1 MIAYMQRLQ
10 KGGVR
15 SFSEAITLESL
26 REKPK
31 PITKLSDSA
40 GVTKA
45 AITGTVDRLEKR
57 GLVQRRPNEFDRR
70 GVVVALTQKGES
82 LLNG

>member
-10 KGGVR
+10 RSGVR

-26 REKPK
+26 REKAK

-45 AITGTVDRLEKR
+45 AMTGTGDRLERR

>member
-1 MIAYMQRLQ
+1 MISYMQRLQ
-10 KGGVR
+10 KSGVR
-15 SFSEAITLESL
+15 SFSEAITLETL
-26 REKPK
+26 RDNAK

-45 AITGTVDRLEKR
+45 AMTGTVDRLERR

>member
-1 MIAYMQRLQ
+1 MIGVMQSLYLD
-10 KGGVR
+10 GVR
-15 SFSEAITLESL
+15 STAAVMALDALQSGPL
-26 REKPK
+26 
-31 PITKLSDSA
+31 PISKL
-40 GVTKA
+40 A
-45 AITGTVDRLEKR
+45 ARTPVSRAAMTGTVDRLEKR